1 MARPKSCHSFLAL
14 AVGLLCASVAA
25 GAALPPYRNSTVKAT
40 REYDY
45 IIVGGGLTG
54 LVVANRL
61 SEDPNVSVLVL
72 EYGIIDRSNTTRVP
86 YYGTSLNMGAMF
98 NITSGPEP
106 AMQNRSYAIRAGA
119 IAGGGSSVNGMTLNR
134 ASAGDYDAWE
144 LLGNPG
150 WGWDGLLPY
159 FKKSTYFGL
168 PPPEIVEK
176 YNYTYDESWYGGDE
190 SPLKGTMPQWQAPDT
205 YTFFDGLE
213 ELGIPYREEHAA
225 GTAIGQFW
233 TPASIHPTKLERS
246 SSLTSYYDPVSDRTN
261 LVLLTQHQVKTL
273 TFDKDTTTVTGVR
286 ALNRVTK
293 EAVLFTAKK
302 EVILAAG
309 SIHTPQILQLS
320 GIGPA
325 SVLEAAGVDVR
336 LDFPAVGSNLQ
347 DHPVAYLNWTLTNTY
362 PRPDELTTNATFNA
376 EALQLYLNNKTGPYT
391 RAQANSIGFL
401 SLEMVLGSADAVT
414 DMVEELKSQDHQNYL
429 PAIYTADDEVNAGFE
444 AQRHILAK
452 QLKAGDVAALEFP
465 FSGAGFVPN
474 AMLKPLSRGTVH
486 LNPSNP
492 EAEPVVKYVP
502 HRTSCYPLSEKI
514 KKIKKKKKQ
523 PPMLTP
529 PRYHAF
535 SAPFDQ
541 TQMSTFIQ
549 WTRKFFT
556 NTTALSPLH
565 PTQITPTA
573 DPSLQTPS
581 QILNHL
587 TSLGSL
593 ALTPTFSHPSCS
605 CPMMPKALGGCVGPD
620 LKMYGVGNLR
630 IVDASILPII
640 PAAHLQASLYA
651 VAEKAADVIGSLDGA
666 VDVGEDG
673 ASVGTGLDLGVDLS
687 VDTDTDTGLLDRALN
702 VGLHLGLKPN

>member
-1 MARPKSCHSFLAL
+1 MAGRKSCHSFLAL
-14 AVGLLCASVAA
+14 AVGLLYASVAS
-25 GAALPPYRNSTVKAT
+25 GAALPLYRNSTANAT

-72 EYGIIDRSNTTRVP
+72 EYGIIDRSNITRVP
-86 YYGTSLNMGAMF
+86 YYGTSLNTGAMF
-98 NITSGPEP
+98 SITSAPEP

-134 ASAGDYDAWE
+134 ASAGDYDSWE

-168 PPPEIVEK
+168 PPSEIVEE
-176 YNYTYDESWYGGDE
+176 YNYTCDKSWYGRDY
-190 SPLKGTMPQWQAPDT
+190 SPLKGTIPQWQAPDT

-213 ELGIPYREEHAA
+213 ELGIPYREEHAD

-233 TPASIHPTKLERS
+233 TPASIHPTRLERS

-261 LVLLTQHQVKTL
+261 LVMLTQHQVKTL

-286 ALNRVTK
+286 ALNRATN
-293 EAVLFTAKK
+293 EMVLFTARK

-347 DHPVAYLNWTLTNTY
+347 DHPVAYLNWALTNTY

-391 RAQANSIGFL
+391 KAQANSIGFL
-401 SLEMVLGSADAVT
+401 SLEMVLGSADAVS
-414 DMVEELKSQDHQNYL
+414 DMVEELESQDHQNYL
-429 PAIYTADDEVNAGFE
+429 PAIYTADDQVSAGFE

-474 AMLKPLSRGTVH
+474 AMMKPLSRGTIH

-502 HRTSCYPLSEKI
+502 HRTSCHPSSN
-514 KKIKKKKKQ
+514 
-523 PPMLTP
+523 PPNPHNTD
-529 PRYHAF
+529 HAL
-535 SAPFDQ
+535 D
-541 TQMSTFIQ
+541 T
-549 WTRKFFT
+549 
-556 NTTALSPLH
+556 
-565 PTQITPTA
+565 
-573 DPSLQTPS
+573 TPS
-581 QILNHL
+581 P
-587 TSLGSL
+587 
-593 ALTPTFSHPSCS
+593 TPSTKPK
-605 CPMMPKALGGCVGPD
+605 CPASSNGPA
-620 LKMYGVGNLR
+620 N
-630 IVDASILPII
+630 SSTQQPC
-640 PAAHLQASLYA
+640 P
-651 VAEKAADVIGSLDGA
+651 
-666 VDVGEDG
+666 
-673 ASVGTGLDLGVDLS
+673 
-687 VDTDTDTGLLDRALN
+687 
-702 VGLHLGLKPN
+702 P